1 MKLSPG
7 QQVASAVDGTRMI
20 VVRAPDDDV
29 VLTCGGP
36 AMVDPADAGT
46 GEGGAA
52 DPALQDGTL
61 LGKRYTHEGLGLE
74 LLCTKPGQGTVAVDG
89 EPLKIKESK
98 PLPASD

>member
-7 QQVASAVDGTRMI
+7 QQVASAVDGTKMI

-29 VLTCGGP
+29 VLTCGGA
-36 AMVDPADAGT
+36 AMVDPAEAGT
-46 GEGGAA
+46 GGAA
-52 DPALQDGTL
+52 DPARQDATL

-74 LLCTKPGQGTVAVDG
+74 LLCTKPGQGTVAVNG